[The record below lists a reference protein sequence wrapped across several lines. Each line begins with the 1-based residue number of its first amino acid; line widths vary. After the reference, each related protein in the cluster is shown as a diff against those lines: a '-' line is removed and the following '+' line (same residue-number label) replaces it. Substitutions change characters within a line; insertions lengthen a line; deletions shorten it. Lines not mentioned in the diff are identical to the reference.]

1 MRITKS
7 AYDAALEKS
16 MKEINSDEQKREY
29 ILAHDGCDK
38 CPCCGKPNPSFGENQ
53 QRQDFKQRHGLF
65 TTYGKI
71 DSYWCEECG
80 SKWESDPFA
89 KKDFIADWVLT
100 IFYIIF
106 FLFIIGLEIGII
118 FFLGVYCNVILAIIL
133 SIGSVLIIASILIMI
148 GEKCTT
154 LSYESCDYCNL
165 LYDYPRIGFHSIV
178 ENKK

>member
-16 MKEINSDEQKREY
+16 IKEINRDEQEREY

-53 QRQDFKQRHGLF
+53 QRHNFKQGHGLF
-65 TTYGKI
+65 TTYGQI

-89 KKDFIADWVLT
+89 TKDFIADWVLT
-100 IFYIIF
+100 IFYIIL
-106 FLFIIGLEIGII
+106 FLFIIGLEIGIVC
-118 FFLGVYCNVILAIIL
+118 FLGIHCNVILGVIL
-133 SIGSVLIIASILIMI
+133 DVCSILAIAAILITI

-154 LSYESCDYCNL
+154 LSDESCSYCKL
-165 LYDYPRIGFHSIV
+165 LDDYPRIGFRSII